1 MGKKDLDN
9 RFFSVI
15 VEDLEKSVRF
25 FDKERNILYINPYG
39 EKLTGWG
46 AEEIVGKKCGS
57 FEARHTDRD
66 GSEICEVSCP
76 LDFSLKEGTVFDGH
90 YSFKG
95 KDGVIFPVGV
105 KVLPVTGSGGEIMGV
120 VEIMTDDRPKLEME
134 DMKRDIQRLIPVDI
148 LTGLYIKDKIMEY
161 FEVKVENSRRY
172 GSPLGIV
179 VVSIEDMAS
188 IRKSFGD
195 KKVDEVLQR
204 VGYLIRM
211 NTRRGDISGRLGPE
225 EFLMLLPNTLGED
238 TYFAAEKLK
247 KIIME
252 DSNLVLPGKVS
263 VKVGTAQYN
272 DGDDISS
279 LLDRAK
285 AEATG
290 RG

>member
-1 MGKKDLDN
+1 MNKKDLDS

-15 VEDLEKSVRF
+15 VEDLDKSVRF
-25 FDKERNILYINPYG
+25 LDKERKILYINPYG
-39 EKLTGWG
+39 ERLTGWH
-46 AEEIVGKKCGS
+46 AEEIVGKTCGS
-57 FEARHTDRD
+57 FVERHTDKE
-66 GSEICEVSCP
+66 GNEICEVSCP
-76 LDFSLKEGTVFDGH
+76 LKFSLDEGTVSEGH

-95 KDGVIFPVGV
+95 KDGIIFPVGV
-105 KVLPVTGSGGEIMGV
+105 KILPVMDSEGEILGF

-148 LTGLYIKDKIMEY
+148 LTGLYIRDKIMEY

-179 VVSIEDMAS
+179 FVSIEEMAS
-188 IRKSFGD
+188 IRKSFGE
-195 KKVDEVLQR
+195 KKVEEVLQR

-272 DGDDISS
+272 DGDDMRS
-279 LLDRAK
+279 LFERAK
-285 AEATG
+285 AEVIENG
-290 RG
+290 